1 MILGENMRDPVFLKI
16 AEYVWEHR
24 MIQQG
29 DCVLAAVS
37 GGADSVF
44 LLYALKALSQELSC
58 LVKVIHVEH
67 GIRGESS
74 LRDMEYVKQICQAEE
89 LPWRVEHVD
98 APAFAKASGTG
109 IEEAA
114 RMLRYQVFDRVAREE
129 GACRIAVAHH
139 MDDNAETMLFHLA
152 RGTGLAGLA
161 GIPPVRGK
169 IIRPL
174 LCISRDEIE
183 DWLSENK
190 ISWCVDETNTDVSLS
205 RNLIRA
211 EVLPKLKEINASAV
225 FHMAETAEMLRKTTE
240 FLDHAS
246 EELCRDTSCEGTLA
260 IEKLSG
266 ADQVVAEHLVYRTL
280 HHVAGSTK
288 DLTREHVKSVC
299 ALAHKQ
305 VGKQVDL
312 PYDMVAERTYDAILI
327 RRQTEEASVP
337 GYQEACDA
345 PENDASGIFL
355 QIPGRTSLGRDCFI
369 EAKIISYDGKEEKI
383 PRNPYTKWFDYDKI
397 KISLQIRGRKTGDYL
412 QIGKNGGHKSIQDYM
427 VNEKIPAKERDS
439 VLLLADGS
447 HIVWVIGR
455 RISEAYKVTKETK
468 RVLVLE
474 VTCAD
479 SKGETI

>member
-1 MILGENMRDPVFLKI
+1 
-16 AEYVWEHR
+16 

-58 LVKVIHVEH
+58 FVKVIHIEH
-67 GIRGESS
+67 GIRGEDSF
-74 LRDMEYVKQICQAEE
+74 RDMEFVKKLCQTEGI
-89 LPWRVEHVD
+89 PWRVEHVD
-98 APAFAKASGTG
+98 APAFAKESGTG

-114 RMLRYQVFDRVAREE
+114 RMLRYQVFERVALEE

-152 RGTGLAGLA
+152 RGTGLAGLS
-161 GIPPVRGK
+161 GIPPVREK

-183 DWLSENK
+183 AWLSEHG
-190 ISWCVDETNTDVSLS
+190 ISWCVDETNTDISLS

-211 EVLPKLKEINASAV
+211 EILPKLKEINASAI
-225 FHMAETAEMLRKTTE
+225 FHMAETSELLRKTTA
-240 FLDHAS
+240 FLDQAS
-246 EELCRDTSCEGTLA
+246 EELCRNASSEGTLA
-260 IEKLSG
+260 IEKLNG
-266 ADQVVAEHLVYRTL
+266 TNPVVAEHLVYRTL
-280 HHVAGSTK
+280 HHVAGSAK

-327 RRQTEEASVP
+327 RRQDENGPMAEP
-337 GYQEACDA
+337 QEAGDA
-345 PENDASGIFL
+345 QKEHASGLFL
-355 QIPGRTSLGRDCFI
+355 QIPGRTVLKKNSYIDA
-369 EAKIISYDGKEEKI
+369 EIISYDGKEEKI

-397 KISLQIRGRKTGDYL
+397 KFSLQIRGRKSGDYL

-427 VNEKIPAKERDS
+427 VNEKIPAKERDRT
-439 VLLLADGS
+439 LLLADGS
-447 HIVWVIGR
+447 HIVWIIGR

-468 RVLVLE
+468 RVLILE